1 MPLDPA
7 AAVQSTPEAADITT
21 ISDASPTTT
30 DTINLPPTPLG
41 QTTARSW
48 GSRSITDIFG
58 GPDFEAITPRAFHP
72 HSPCTDA
79 GDQQQKLQGVKPV
92 QSVLIANRG
101 EIAIRLI
108 RSAHELGFKA
118 IAIYSHEDR
127 LSMHRYKADE
137 SYQIGEPGEYTPV
150 GAYLAI
156 ERIVEIAKQRNVAA
170 IHPGYGFLAE
180 NAQFAKMVEDAGI
193 AFVGPSPQVIEAFG
207 DKTKAR
213 FQAIK
218 AGVPV
223 VPGSDGPV
231 KSVEEALA
239 FIKIHGLP
247 VIIKAA
253 MGGGGRGMRVVR
265 DVESVADLFERA
277 RSEALSSFGDGTC
290 FLERFVERPRHIEV
304 QLLADSFG
312 NVVHLFERDCSV
324 QRRHQKVVEMG
335 PASNL
340 PESLRQTILSD
351 AVRLAKAV
359 GYRNAGTAEF
369 LVDSNN
375 KHYFIEINPRIQ
387 VEHTVTEEITGI
399 DIVSAQILISLGA
412 SLKELGLLQEDIHS
426 RGVSIQCRVTTEDPS
441 RGFQPDTGRIEVYR
455 SPGGPGV
462 RIDGGPGFS
471 GAIITPHYDSL
482 LAKCTCSGRTF
493 EAARRKMLR
502 ALTEFRV
509 RGLKTNV
516 PFLIRLLMHP
526 DFVQNAGKVWTTF
539 IDDTPELF
547 ESSSNRSRGQK
558 LLHYLGDMAVN
569 GSRIK
574 GQVGIPQ
581 LLSVPIVPDVPLLSK
596 AQAQT
601 SCTEGW
607 RNILISHGPKAFVD
621 AIRSHTGTLIMDTTW
636 RDAHQSLLAT
646 RVRTL
651 DMARVAKVTSHAFK
665 TCFAL
670 ECWGGATFDVAMRFL
685 WECPWERL
693 KVLRKLVPNIPFQM
707 LLRGANGVGYT
718 SYPDNV
724 IYEFCKKARECGV
737 DIFRVFDSLNY
748 VPNLELGIKAV
759 IQAGGVAE
767 GAISYTGD
775 VADPSRTKYD
785 LAYYLDL
792 TDQLVKAGIHI
803 LAIKD
808 MAGLLR
814 PKAATLLIGSIRR
827 KFPNLV
833 IHVHTHDTA
842 GTGVASM
849 LAAAEAGADVVDAAV
864 DSMSGVTSQPSMG
877 AIVGALRG
885 TELDAGVPL
894 ENVQAINSYWEQIR
908 MLYSC
913 FDPNIKSGDS
923 SVYLHEM
930 PGGQYT
936 NLLFQSQQLGLGTQW
951 QEVKDAY
958 IVANRLCGDIVK
970 VTPSSKVVGDFAQ
983 FIVSQKISEAA
994 IIEQAETLSFPQ
1006 SVLEYYQGYLGEPPY
1021 GFPEPLRTRILD
1033 ARRLLKITGR
1043 PGESLPSLDLDLKR
1057 RDLEESWGAKNITGL
1072 DVLSSAL
1079 YPKVFE
1085 EFKSTLDKFGDLST
1099 LPTQHFL
1106 VPLKVEQEFTFEL
1119 EVGKTL
1125 IIKLVAIGP
1134 KQEDT
1139 GMRYVYFLLN
1149 GEARMVHVTDI
1160 TTVAGA
1166 GGAGVAKLVSRPKAE
1181 SKDRSQIGAPM
1192 SGVIVEVRTKVGS
1205 TVKLGDPLVV
1215 MSAMKMETIVTA
1227 TMAGTINEVL
1237 VEAGDSLNAG
1247 DLIAKIQA
1255 E

>member
-1 MPLDPA
+1 M
-7 AAVQSTPEAADITT
+7 
-21 ISDASPTTT
+21 
-30 DTINLPPTPLG
+30 
-41 QTTARSW
+41 
-48 GSRSITDIFG
+48 DIFG
-58 GPDFEAITPRAFHP
+58 GPDFEPITPQTMHMSAMHDDSHVP
-72 HSPCTDA
+72 M
-79 GDQQQKLQGVKPV
+79 QKPV
-92 QSVLIANRG
+92 LVANRG

-108 RSAHELGFKA
+108 RSVHELGLKA
-118 IAIYSHEDR
+118 VAIYSHEDR

-137 SYQIGEPGEYTPV
+137 SFQIGEQGTYSPV
-150 GAYLAI
+150 GAYLAS
-156 ERIVEIAKQRNVAA
+156 ERIVEIAKECGVAA

-180 NAQFAKMVEDAGI
+180 NAQFAEMVEDAGI
-193 AFVGPSPQVIEAFG
+193 AFVGPPPKVIDACG
-207 DKTKAR
+207 NKTKAR
-213 FQAIK
+213 DLAIK

-231 KSVEEALA
+231 ETVEQAQA
-239 FIKIHGLP
+239 FIKKYGLP
-247 VIIKAA
+247 VIIKAV

-265 DVESVADLFERA
+265 DIESVPNLFERA
-277 RSEALSSFGDGTC
+277 RSEALAAFGDGTC
-290 FLERFVERPRHIEV
+290 FLERFIERPRHIEV
-304 QLLADSFG
+304 QLLADTYG

-335 PASNL
+335 PASDI
-340 PESLRQTILSD
+340 PESLRQTILND
-351 AVRLAKAV
+351 AVKLAKSV

-369 LVDSNN
+369 LVDAQNN
-375 KHYFIEINPRIQ
+375 HYFIEINPRIQ

-399 DIVSAQILISLGA
+399 DIVSSQILIALGA
-412 SLKELGLLQEDIHS
+412 SLKDLGLLQEDIKQ

-526 DFVQNAGKVWTTF
+526 QFVQNNGKVWTTF

-547 ESSSNRSRGQK
+547 ESSSKRSRGQK

-574 GQVGIPQ
+574 GQAGVPQ
-581 LLSVPIVPDVPLLSK
+581 LQATPICPSLPNLSK
-596 AQAQT
+596 ENAKT
-601 SCTEGW
+601 FCTEGW
-607 RNILISHGPKAFVD
+607 RNILLADGPQAFAD
-621 AIRSHTGTLIMDTTW
+621 AIRAHPGTLIMDTTW

-646 RVRTL
+646 RVRTI
-651 DMARVAKVTSHAFK
+651 DMARVAKVTSHALK
-665 TCFAL
+665 NCFAL

-693 KVLRKLVPNIPFQM
+693 KTLRKLVPNIPFQM

-748 VPNLELGIKAV
+748 IENLELGIDAV
-759 IQAGGVAE
+759 VKAGGVAE

-775 VADPSRTKYD
+775 VADSSRQKYD

-792 TDQLVKAGIHI
+792 TDKLVKAGIHI

-808 MAGLLR
+808 MAGLLK
-814 PKAATLLIGSIRR
+814 PKSATLLISSIR
-827 KFPNLV
+827 KKYPNLV

-877 AIVGALRG
+877 AIIGALRG
-885 TELDAGVPL
+885 TDLDPGIPL

-936 NLLFQSQQLGLGTQW
+936 NLLFQSHQLGLGEQW
-951 QEVKDAY
+951 QQVKDAY

-983 FIVSQKISEAA
+983 FIVSQKISEAE
-994 IIEQAETLSFPQ
+994 IIKQAETLSFPQ

-1021 GFPEPLRTRILD
+1021 GFPEPLRTRILE
-1033 ARRLLKITGR
+1033 ARRLVKIVGR
-1043 PGESLPSLDLDLKR
+1043 PGKTLPSFDFVSHR
-1057 RDLEESWGAKNITGL
+1057 SNLEEAWGVKHVSDL

-1079 YPKVFE
+1079 YPKVFD
-1085 EFKSTLDKFGDLST
+1085 EFKSTLDKFGELSS
-1099 LPTQHFL
+1099 LPTQFFL
-1106 VPLKVEQEFTFEL
+1106 TPLKVEQEFTFEL
-1119 EVGKTL
+1119 EKGKTL
-1125 IIKLVAIGP
+1125 IVKLVAIGP

-1149 GEARMVHVTDI
+1149 GEARMVHVLDTNV
-1160 TTVAGA
+1160 TVDASGV
-1166 GGAGVAKLVSRPKAE
+1166 GGSKMASRARADPSDKL
-1181 SKDRSQIGAPM
+1181 QIAAPM
-1192 SGVIVEVRTKVGS
+1192 SGVVVEVRAKAGVA
-1205 TVKLGDPLVV
+1205 VRIGDPLVV

-1227 TMAGTINEVL
+1227 TMAGTIEEVL
-1237 VEAGDSLNAG
+1237 VKPDDSLNAG
-1247 DLIAKIQA
+1247 DLVVRIAK